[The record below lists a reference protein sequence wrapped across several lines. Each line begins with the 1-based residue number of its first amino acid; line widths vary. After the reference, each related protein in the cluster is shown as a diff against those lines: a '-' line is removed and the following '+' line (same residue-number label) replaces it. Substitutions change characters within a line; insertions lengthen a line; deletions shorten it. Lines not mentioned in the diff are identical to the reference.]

1 MKKIVL
7 VEDDNFMREELEN
20 IFRKAGYEAR
30 SIVSYQN
37 PVEEILGC
45 SPDLVLLDVNLPG
58 MSGFEICRELK
69 RCSAGPVLILTS
81 RDQLKDELHAF
92 HLGAD
97 EFLTKPCHRDR
108 LLARTASLLRKFEG
122 RKYMIEAQE
131 ILLDRRTYTLCARD
145 QSVLLGEN
153 QGKILETLLLH
164 QEEVVTKET
173 LFRALWGTTEFI
185 DENAL
190 QVNMTRLKKTMKA
203 LELDEQI
210 ETVRGVGYRWHNVG
224 KEQGSYEKI

>member
-7 VEDDNFMREELEN
+7 VEDDHFMREELVN
-20 IFRKAGYEAR
+20 IFQKAGYEAQP
-30 SIVSYQN
+30 VTAYQN
-37 PVEEILGC
+37 PVEEILGR

-69 RCSAGPVLILTS
+69 RRSAGPVLILTS
-81 RDQLKDELHAF
+81 RDQLRDELHAF

-108 LLARTASLLRKFEG
+108 LLARTTSLLRKSEG
-122 RKYMIEAQE
+122 RKHMIEAEE
-131 ILLDRRTYTLCARD
+131 ILLDRRTYTLYARD

-153 QGKILETLLLH
+153 QGKILEALLLH

-173 LFRALWGTTEFI
+173 LFETLWGTTEFI

-190 QVNMTRLKKTMKA
+190 QVNMTRLKKTMKT
-203 LELDEQI
+203 LELEEQI
-210 ETVRGVGYRWHNVG
+210 ETVRGVGYRWRNRG
-224 KEQGSYEKI
+224 EEKGSYEKS